1 VVTPIKQKTIN
12 KPADPQKAAPSI
24 GLDQFKAEIEKRA
37 KELYLT
43 RQSIKAPGDAL
54 SDWLMAEEEIKAKHK
69 IA

>member
-1 VVTPIKQKTIN
+1 MANKQRTIT
-12 KPADPQKAAPSI
+12 KPAAPQKAMPSI
-24 GLDQFKAEIEKRA
+24 SLDQFKSEIEKRA

-54 SDWLMAEEEIKAKHK
+54 SDWLMAEEEIKAKHN